1 MEKKELAAMI
11 DHTILSNDATKEDVK
26 NKCSEAK
33 EHKFASVCV
42 NPYYVSLVSK
52 ELKDSPVKTCTVIGF
67 PLGSSTTETKVFAT
81 RNAIKRGADEID
93 MVANIGAI
101 KSKAWQI
108 VKEDIKAVVRE
119 AGDKAIVKVII
130 ETSTLTDKEKKK
142 VCQLAKEAEADFVKT
157 STGFGEHGAKLEDVK
172 LMREVVG
179 EKMGVKASGGIGSKE
194 DAEAM
199 IAAGATRIG
208 ASSGVEIIS
217 GETTDGDY

>member
-1 MEKKELAAMI
+1 MEKEELAAVI
-11 DHTILSNDATKEDVK
+11 DHTILANDARKEDVK
-26 NKCSEAK
+26 RKCSEAK

-42 NPYYVSLVSK
+42 NPYYISLVNK
-52 ELKDSPVKTCTVIGF
+52 ELEGSEVKTCTVIGF
-67 PLGSSTTETKVFAT
+67 PLGGSTTETKVFAT
-81 RNAIKRGADEID
+81 RNAIKRGAEEID

-119 AGDKAIVKVII
+119 AGDKVMVKVII
-130 ETSTLTDKEKKK
+130 EASALTDKEKKK

-157 STGFGEHGAKLEDVK
+157 STGFAEGGAKIEDIK

-179 EKMGVKASGGIGSKE
+179 EKMGVKASGGISNKE

-208 ASSGVEIIS
+208 ASSGVEIVS
-217 GETTDGDY
+217 GEKISADY